1 MQHALLRRAMARAY
15 DREEL
20 PDEAETET
28 ADRRA
33 LEAAFHEAMVRT
45 YERARDEAQYHA
57 ALLLRMVTDKGGL
70 ATARQLLHHPVV
82 SDGFT
87 ALWERGR
94 VDLTAEAVVIRP
106 RFRALFTEEELA
118 IASIRVVDASAHT
131 TT

>member
-1 MQHALLRRAMARAY
+1 MQHAPLRRAMACAY

-45 YERARDEAQYHA
+45 YERARDEAHYHA
-57 ALLLRMVTDKGGL
+57 ALLLRMVTEKGGL
-70 ATARQLLHHPVV
+70 ATAWQLLHHPVV

-106 RFRALFTEEELA
+106 RFRALFTGEELA
-118 IASIRVVDASAHT
+118 IASSRVVGASAHT